1 MMPKKKTQFL
11 ALSTLVLV
19 ALSAGVFFSLLSLMG
34 SRVSETI
41 NNVNEIKIEIGKE
54 ESLSFMQKSIE
65 ENQADEDL
73 ITGYILPAN
82 SVSDFIQTLE
92 NVVATSGLKSQINS
106 ITPEPSDVLSAAN
119 AEFLD
124 IQMSVIGPW
133 SNMHFFLQLLESYP
147 LKIDIKSVTLKQF
160 ANYTV
165 KGKQV
170 PQWSGDIEFTVVK
183 LKDN

>member
-1 MMPKKKTQFL
+1 MMPKKKTQSL
-11 ALSTLVLV
+11 ALSMLILT

-34 SRVSETI
+34 NKVLETV
-41 NNVNEIKIEIGKE
+41 NNTNEIKTEIAKE
-54 ESLSFMQKSIE
+54 ESLSFMQKNVL
-65 ENQADEDL
+65 ENQTNKNL

-92 NVVATSGLKSQINS
+92 DVVATSGLKSQINS
-106 ITPEPSDVLSAAN
+106 ITSEPSDALLAAN
-119 AEFLD
+119 AELLD
-124 IQMSVIGPW
+124 VKMSVIGPW

-147 LKIDIKSVTLKQF
+147 LKISMKNVSLKQF